1 MKRSRTFHA
10 MALAVVLG
18 PLAWPGA
25 GASEPVTL
33 THVHGLSYSADGSRL
48 MVPSHHGLAVYAA
61 GQWTK
66 APGPAHD
73 FMGFSG
79 TRTALYS
86 SGHPAP
92 GSGLQ
97 NPFGLI
103 KSTDGGKSWQQL
115 GLQGESD
122 FHTTATS
129 HGTNAVYVVNPH
141 PNSQM
146 DAQGIY
152 STLND
157 GRTWQRAEGR
167 GLTGRLHAL
176 AVHPSDPAAVA
187 AATDQGLFLS
197 NDSGTTFRAIV
208 SGKRVLS
215 AAFAVDGKDLWWSGF
230 DGRPTLS
237 VLPLRQP
244 EAKPRLA
251 NLPTLGEDAVSYI
264 AQNPARPNEMA
275 IATFR
280 KSVFISQDG
289 GRNWIPVAKEGAT
302 DASAAVA
309 RKRG

>member
-1 MKRSRTFHA
+1 MKRTWTSHA
-10 MALAVVLG
+10 TALALALG

-61 GQWTK
+61 GQWSK

-86 SGHPAP
+86 SGHPAA
-92 GSGLQ
+92 GSGLK

-103 KSTDGGKSWQQL
+103 KSKDGGKSWLQL
-115 GLQGESD
+115 GLEGESD
-122 FHTTATS
+122 FHTMATS
-129 HGTNAVYVVNPH
+129 YGTNAVYVVNPH
-141 PNSQM
+141 PNSRM
-146 DAQGIY
+146 SAQGIY
-152 STLND
+152 FTLDD
-157 GRTWQRAEGR
+157 GRTWQRAQGR
-167 GLTGRLHAL
+167 GLAGQLHGL
-176 AVHPSDPAAVA
+176 AVHPSDPATVA
-187 AATDQGLFLS
+187 AATDQGLFVS
-197 NDSGTTFRAIV
+197 KDSGTTYRAVV

-215 AAFAVDGKDLWWSGF
+215 AAFALDGKDLWWSGF

-237 VLPLRQP
+237 VLALQQP
-244 EAKPRLA
+244 DASSRLA
-251 NLPTLGEDAVSYI
+251 NLPALGEDAVSYF
-264 AQNPARPNEMA
+264 AQNPARPNDMA

-289 GRNWIPVAKEGAT
+289 GRNWVLIADEGTTAGNP
-302 DASAAVA
+302 AVA
-309 RKRG
+309 QERR

>member
-1 MKRSRTFHA
+1 MKRTRIFHA
-10 MALAVVLG
+10 TALALALG
-18 PLAWPGA
+18 PLAWLNA
-25 GASEPVTL
+25 GAQEPVTL

-48 MVPSHHGLAVYAA
+48 MVPSHHGLAVFAA
-61 GQWTK
+61 RQWTK

-73 FMGFSG
+73 YMGFSG

-92 GSGLQ
+92 GSGLK

-103 KSTDGGKSWQQL
+103 KSTDGGKTWQQL
-115 GLQGESD
+115 GLEGESD

-129 HGTNAVYVVNPH
+129 YGTNAVYVVNPH
-141 PNSQM
+141 PNSRM

-157 GRTWQRAEGR
+157 GRSWQRAEGR
-167 GLTGRLHAL
+167 GLAGRLHGL
-176 AVHPSDPAAVA
+176 AVHPSDPATVA

-197 NDSGTTFRAIV
+197 TDSGASFRPIV
-208 SGKRVLS
+208 SGDRVLS
-215 AAFAVDGKDLWWSGF
+215 AAFALDGKDVWWSGF

-237 VLPLRQP
+237 VLAFQQP
-244 EAKPRLA
+244 DAKPRLA
-251 NLPTLGEDAVSYI
+251 NLPALGEDAVAYI

-280 KSVFISQDG
+280 KSVFISHDS
-289 GRNWIPVAKEGAT
+289 GRNWAPIAEDGAT
-302 DASAAVA
+302 AGNPATA
-309 RKRG
+309 RKRD

>member
-1 MKRSRTFHA
+1 MKWTGTFHA
-10 MALAVVLG
+10 MALALALG
-18 PLAWPGA
+18 PLAWSGA
-25 GASEPVTL
+25 GANEPVTL

-73 FMGFSG
+73 YMGFSG

-92 GSGLQ
+92 GSGLK

-122 FHTTATS
+122 FHTMATS
-129 HGTNAVYVVNPH
+129 YGTNAVYVANPH
-141 PNSQM
+141 PNTRM
-146 DAQGIY
+146 NAQGIY
-152 STLND
+152 STLDD
-157 GRTWQRAEGR
+157 GRTWRRAEGR
-167 GLTGRLHAL
+167 GLAGRLHAL
-176 AVHPSDPAAVA
+176 AVHPLDPATVA

-197 NDSGTTFRAIV
+197 RDSGTSFRAVV
-208 SGKRVLS
+208 SGRRVLS
-215 AAFAVDGKDLWWSGF
+215 AAFALDGKDLWWSGF

-237 VLPLRQP
+237 VLPLQQP

-251 NLPTLGEDAVSYI
+251 NLPALGEDAVSYI

-289 GRNWIPVAKEGAT
+289 GRSWTPVAEEGAT
-302 DASAAVA
+302 AGNPAIAG
-309 RKRG
+309 KKG